1 MKILFAI
8 KSLAISGGAERV
20 FSEISSKLSLKYD
33 VSVLSFD
40 AKTDESFYK
49 INKEIKIIKT
59 TENLQGISIK
69 NLNPIKK
76 IIFLRGIISSHAID
90 TVIGFN
96 FSIYFLLAIGLIGL
110 PVKVICSEHSTYEGF
125 SKNFFSPILLSLISN
140 LPIKFAVVSE
150 HAFNTFPK
158 KIQKISKII
167 KNPISVP
174 FNEKLNFEDKN
185 NTILSVGRL
194 AEEKNHLD
202 LLKSFKLISSKIPN
216 WKLKIIGSGPLE
228 SQIKSFIETNDLTNR
243 VELIK
248 ETKSI
253 ELEYQ
258 MAKFLIVPSRY
269 EGFGLVIAEALS
281 CGLPVVLFENGNS
294 SNLIKNN
301 FNGIVIS
308 NNSQQIENLSLEIEK
323 LALNND
329 LIKELAKNC
338 MKPKGHSGEKIIKD
352 WEKLIFQD
360 L

>member
-20 FSEISSKLSLKYD
+20 FSDISSRLSLKFD
-33 VSVLSFD
+33 VSILSFD
-40 AKTDESFYK
+40 ANTDDCFYR
-49 INKEIKIIKT
+49 INKEIRFIKT
-59 TENLQGISIK
+59 TESLQDISIK
-69 NLNPIKK
+69 NLNVFKK
-76 IIFLRGIISSHAID
+76 IIFLRGIIRSHRID

-96 FSIYFLLAIGLIGL
+96 FSIYFLLAIGLVGL
-110 PVKVICSEHSTYEGF
+110 PVKVICSEHSTYQGF
-125 SKNFFSPILLSLISN
+125 SKNFFSPILLRLISN

-150 HAFNTFPK
+150 HALKTFPK
-158 KIQKISKII
+158 KIQRISKII
-167 KNPISVP
+167 KNPISVS
-174 FNEKLNFEDKN
+174 FSEKLKFEDKE

-228 SQIKSFIETNDLTNR
+228 SQIKSFIEANDLVNR

-248 ETKSI
+248 EVKNI

-258 MAKFLIVPSRY
+258 KAKFLIMPSRY

-281 CGLPVVLFENGNS
+281 CGLPVVLFKNGNS
-294 SNLIKNN
+294 SNLIMND

-308 NNSQQIENLSLEIEK
+308 NNSQQIENLAIEVEK
-323 LALNND
+323 LAKNEN

-338 MKPKGHSGEKIIKD
+338 MKPKGHADETIIKD

>member
-20 FSEISSKLSLKYD
+20 FSDISSKLSLKYD
-33 VSVLSFD
+33 VSILSFD
-40 AKTDESFYK
+40 SKTDEPFYR
-49 INKEIKIIKT
+49 INKEIKLIKT
-59 TENLQGISIK
+59 TDSLQGISIK
-69 NLNPIKK
+69 ALSLFKR
-76 IIFLRGIISSHAID
+76 IIFLRGIVRSHGYD

-125 SKNFFSPILLSLISN
+125 SKNFFSPVLLRLISN

-150 HAFNTFPK
+150 HAFKTFPK
-158 KIQKISKII
+158 KIQEISKII
-167 KNPISVP
+167 KNPISIP
-174 FNEKLNFEDKN
+174 FNEKLNFEDKE

-228 SQIKSFIETNDLTNR
+228 SQIKFFIETNYLEKR

-248 ETKSI
+248 EVKNI

-258 MAKFLIVPSRY
+258 KAKFLVMTSRY

-281 CGLPVVLFENGNS
+281 CGLPVILFENWNS
-294 SNLIKNN
+294 SNLIINAI
-301 FNGIVIS
+301 NGIVIS
-308 NNSQQIENLSLEIEK
+308 NNSQQIKNLSIEMEK
-323 LALNND
+323 LAQND
-329 LIKELAKNC
+329 NSLKELAKNC
-338 MKPKGHSGEKIIKD
+338 TKPIGHADETIIKG

>member
-40 AKTDESFYK
+40 AKTDESFYR
-49 INKEIKIIKT
+49 INKEIKLLKT
-59 TENLQGISIK
+59 ADISKGISIK
-69 NLNPIKK
+69 KINFFKK
-76 IIFLRGIISSHAID
+76 IIFLRSIIRSHGYN
-90 TVIGFN
+90 TVVGFN

-110 PVKVICSEHSTYEGF
+110 PVKVICSEHSTYQGF
-125 SKNFFSPILLSLISN
+125 SKNFFSPILLRLISN

-150 HAFNTFPK
+150 HALSTFPK

-167 KNPISVP
+167 KNPISVS
-174 FNEKLNFEDKN
+174 FNEKLKFEEKE
-185 NTILSVGRL
+185 NTILSIGRL

-202 LLKSFKLISSKIPN
+202 LLKSFKLISLKIPN

-228 SQIKSFIETNDLTNR
+228 SKIKFFINTNNLEKR

-248 ETKSI
+248 EVKNI

-258 MAKFLIVPSRY
+258 KAKFLVMPSRY

-281 CGLPVVLFENGNS
+281 CGLPVILFESGNS
-294 SNLIKNN
+294 SNLIVNA

-308 NNSQQIENLSLEIEK
+308 NNSQKIKNLSMEIEK
-323 LALNND
+323 LALNDNH
-329 LIKELAKNC
+329 IKELAKNC
-338 MKPKGHSGEKIIKD
+338 IKPKGHADEKIIKE
-352 WEKLIFQD
+352 WEKLIIQD